1 MRPTALPLILASL
14 TLLGCHKPIEPAV
27 AEDVGPPV
35 VTVIAPDAP
44 PATVLGYGLSGTSV
58 VSSVISDRGFWMGES
73 EHKIFAVVREDTPRP
88 EMIDINKGQRLY
100 VHGVMLDAS
109 EVDRVVGD
117 LEPKTRAVI
126 ATQEYFLVVYWQ
138 DIRILEEQAALEGI
152 TDLERRRAEQEAFQA
167 WDRNGDGWV
176 DDRELR
182 RALQAESVE
191 APRGGDGA

>member
-27 AEDVGPPV
+27 AEDAGPPV

-138 DIRILEEQAALEGI
+138 DIRILEEHAALEGI